1 VIPRASLATGGY
13 LFSSLGRHRHPGRP
27 HHAIVGLEA
36 RGQLAH
42 DRAPR
47 DSLSLLDEH
56 GLVQPRIE
64 RLALETGTGTQ
75 TDFLRAEADLHRARA
90 ALVQAEYGELLAQ
103 LELAN
108 ATGDLSMDW
117 LYRTLET
124 TP

>member
-1 VIPRASLATGGY
+1 MELTSRERLDHALTASREQRARAEAVAMAV
-13 LFSSLGRHRHPGRP
+13 RHLTE
-27 HHAIVGLEA
+27 VT
-36 RGQLAH
+36 
-42 DRAPR
+42 
-47 DSLSLLDEH
+47 
-56 GLVQPRIE
+56 RIE